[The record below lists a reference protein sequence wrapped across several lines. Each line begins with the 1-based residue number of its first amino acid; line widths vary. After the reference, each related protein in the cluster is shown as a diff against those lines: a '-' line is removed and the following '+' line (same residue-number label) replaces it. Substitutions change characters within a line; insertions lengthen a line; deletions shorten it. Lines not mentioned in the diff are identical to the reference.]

1 MGENRMNEEIQY
13 KWEKRSRRVTF
24 QVRESDYLKWKA
36 EAQRVGVSTTRWA
49 EVTLNDK
56 VRRNKQ
62 RRKNNVELD

>member
-1 MGENRMNEEIQY
+1 MNEEIQY

-24 QVRESDYLKWKA
+24 QVRESDFLKWKA